1 MGRGKGEV
9 ILLTDTVWEARSA
22 ELRAITPG
30 AEFVVLGESP
40 VSDADIERLTIGFFS
55 ADAWPGRTS
64 ALMGPVVHAPHLH
77 WLHTFSAGLD
87 DPVFARLSNRG
98 VRVTNSPGAA
108 APAIAH
114 SVIHH
119 LITLIRRLDEI
130 GRDKDRRRWQ
140 HRVTDDPADL
150 RLGIIG
156 LGSIGSEIARLAS
169 AIGMDVV
176 GLRRHPTGTEP
187 CPTWTAERLGELLAR
202 SDALVMCAPLT
213 DDTREML
220 GHDEFAS
227 MPNGSYFVNVGR
239 GECVD
244 EDALIDA
251 LDSGHL
257 AGAALDVFATEP
269 LPDESP
275 LWTMERVLITPH
287 SSGSTHRSARR
298 AEDTFLELLAQTTP
312 GTTAR

>member
-1 MGRGKGEV
+1 
-9 ILLTDTVWEARSA
+9 
-22 ELRAITPG
+22 
-30 AEFVVLGESP
+30 
-40 VSDADIERLTIGFFS
+40 
-55 ADAWPGRTS
+55 
-64 ALMGPVVHAPHLH
+64 
-77 WLHTFSAGLD
+77 
-87 DPVFARLSNRG
+87 
-98 VRVTNSPGAA
+98 
-108 APAIAH
+108 
-114 SVIHH
+114 
-119 LITLIRRLDEI
+119 
-130 GRDKDRRRWQ
+130 
-140 HRVTDDPADL
+140 
-150 RLGIIG
+150 
-156 LGSIGSEIARLAS
+156 
-169 AIGMDVV
+169 
-176 GLRRHPTGTEP
+176 
-187 CPTWTAERLGELLAR
+187 
-202 SDALVMCAPLT
+202 
-213 DDTREML
+213 ML

-251 LDSGHL
+251 LDSEHL